1 MIFNRINL
9 LGKCYAQIFDME
21 SFLRGPFG
29 STSILQYESTKKKSS
44 SVIGDV
50 ALSLQFDSLWT
61 IIHSNVWK
69 NKSSKEELVCMDIKV
84 ELDWL

>member
-1 MIFNRINL
+1 MLNILIKWKCHYNSDGMIFNRINL

-50 ALSLQFDSLWT
+50 ASSLQFDSL
-61 IIHSNVWK
+61 
-69 NKSSKEELVCMDIKV
+69 
-84 ELDWL
+84 